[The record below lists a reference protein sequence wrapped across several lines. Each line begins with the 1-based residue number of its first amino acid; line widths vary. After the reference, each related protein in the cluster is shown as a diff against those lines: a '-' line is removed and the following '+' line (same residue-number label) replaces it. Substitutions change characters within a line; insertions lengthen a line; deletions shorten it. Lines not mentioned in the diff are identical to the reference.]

1 MRIEITCP
9 QCLREPHNDNGFRLF
24 KMQPQQLIDDGIHR
38 VVCGKGHEY
47 IVELKAQK
55 FEMLFDIAVNAIS
68 DGYMREAVASFAAS
82 LERFYEFFIKYHIHS
97 LGIDESIL
105 LDTWKEVSNQSE
117 RQLGAF
123 TFLFLAK
130 YNEKAQTLD
139 SNTVG
144 FRNSVI
150 HKGYIPSEA
159 DAIDFGNKV
168 YSVIRGIAQ
177 KLELSEG
184 KRLDSYYSSTLPCS
198 SGTKFLLTQQ
208 SKAISMGHK
217 INGTSFRDY
226 KSILKQFRIDDV
238 R

>member
-1 MRIEITCP
+1 MRIQTTCP
-9 QCLREPHNDNGFRLF
+9 QCISEAGTYTAFI
-24 KMQPQQLIDDGIHR
+24 MQSQQLIDDGIHK
-38 VVCGKGHEY
+38 VVCDRGHKY
-47 IVELKAQK
+47 TVELRAQK
-55 FEMLFDIAVNAIS
+55 FEMLFDIAVNAIG

-105 LDTWKEVSNQSE
+105 LNTWKEVSNQSE

-139 SNTVG
+139 SNAVG
-144 FRNSVI
+144 FRNKVI
-150 HKGYIPSEA
+150 HKGYIPTEA
-159 DAIDFGNKV
+159 EAIDFGDKV
-168 YSVIRGIAQ
+168 YCIIKNTVQ
-177 KLELSEG
+177 KLELSESE
-184 KRLDSYYSSTLPCS
+184 RLYSYYSSTLPCS
-198 SGTKFLLTQQ
+198 KGAKSSLAQQ

-217 INGTSFRDY
+217 IDGTSFRDY

>member
-1 MRIEITCP
+1 
-9 QCLREPHNDNGFRLF
+9 
-24 KMQPQQLIDDGIHR
+24 
-38 VVCGKGHEY
+38 
-47 IVELKAQK
+47 
-55 FEMLFDIAVNAIS
+55 MLFDIAVNAIS

-105 LDTWKEVSNQSE
+105 FDTWKEVSNQSE

>member
-1 MRIEITCP
+1 MRIQTTCP
-9 QCLREPHNDNGFRLF
+9 QCISEAGIHTAFI
-24 KMQPQQLIDDGIHR
+24 MQPQQLIDDGIHK
-38 VVCGKGHEY
+38 VVCDKGHKY
-47 IVELKAQK
+47 TVELRAQK
-55 FEMLFDIAVNAIS
+55 FEMLFDIAVNAIG

-82 LERFYEFFIKYHIHS
+82 LERFYEFFIKYHIDS

-105 LDTWKEVSNQSE
+105 LNTWKEVSNQSE

-139 SNTVG
+139 SNAVG
-144 FRNSVI
+144 FRNRVI

-159 DAIDFGNKV
+159 EAIYFGNKV
-168 YSVIRGIAQ
+168 YSVIKGIAQ

-208 SKAISMGHK
+208 SNAISMGHK

-226 KSILKQFRIDDV
+226 KSILKQFRIVDV